1 MSPERCLHAW
11 AAGENASHDSS
22 PTCKGDTTLFL
33 WIRKSTM
40 CRGDLDRELHAGL
53 RCSCRMPDLRARERR
68 STTSESSAPKS
79 ILQFGKLDL
88 QKARRETQLW
98 PINRL
103 MFLIS
108 SAVLPCRYVAQ
119 HTTLFIPTQSCMSNR
134 SSYLTS
140 CCIPACRML
149 AVRFQPLFMHRVIR
163 DCNR

>member
-1 MSPERCLHAW
+1 MQA
-11 AAGENASHDSS
+11 
-22 PTCKGDTTLFL
+22 TTL
-33 WIRKSTM
+33 RPHVKVTRPSSSGYGSPR
-40 CRGDLDRELHAGL
+40 CVDLDRELHAGL

-68 STTSESSAPKS
+68 STTSESSGPKS

-149 AVRFQPLFMHRVIR
+149 AVRLQTLFMHRVSETATVGGI
-163 DCNR
+163 